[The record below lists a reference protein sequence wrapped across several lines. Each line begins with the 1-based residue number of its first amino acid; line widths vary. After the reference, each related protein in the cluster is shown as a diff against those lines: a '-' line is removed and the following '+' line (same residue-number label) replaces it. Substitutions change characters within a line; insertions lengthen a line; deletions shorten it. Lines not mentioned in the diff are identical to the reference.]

1 MRDAARKRGDGL
13 VRAVVTTRLHVRATI
28 SGLGGLALAAII
40 AIAGCGSS
48 SSTAVPAGTAA
59 AAASAGTATAAATRS
74 APATPGTSAAADNPV
89 GTWEATWTPDP
100 ADVLGEYLITGP
112 VNGVYTITTG
122 TAFKLPGASP
132 GGGFYAC
139 ALPKGTEQGTFTE
152 ASPGS
157 YSGTEKFWYANTCT
171 YAYTSTFTISFPTP
185 GDNNTMVVTQ
195 QITLTRAGTPL
206 PVATPSPTAAP
217 ATTPQGSAAP
227 GTITPDPA
235 GTWDVATSSDP
246 GDILGE
252 YSIAGPYADGG
263 YNITAETEVKVAGG
277 DCYVPADSAVGSF
290 SVTGPDAFSGYED
303 LWYVSSGSPR
313 GDPCEQVNSS
323 PFTLTNTSANTMIM
337 QAPHA
342 SPDPESVILTR
353 VGSAPT
359 SCVEPDVIEDPVADA
374 ISRVEA
380 ADFHVTI
387 VTEALPGDPSFAA
400 GHVWKMSPV
409 SSLSSPDEPCGSTV
423 TLYVQP

>member
-1 MRDAARKRGDGL
+1 M
-13 VRAVVTTRLHVRATI
+13 TTRLHVRASI
-28 SGLGGLALAAII
+28 SGLGVLALAAII
-40 AIAGCGSS
+40 AITGCGSS
-48 SSTAVPAGTAA
+48 SSSTAA
-59 AAASAGTATAAATRS
+59 PAGTATAAAPAGTATAPATRS

-89 GTWEATWTPDP
+89 GTWEATWTSDP

-112 VNGVYTITTG
+112 VSGVYTITTG
-122 TAFKLPGASP
+122 TAFKLPGTSP

-139 ALPKGTEQGTFTE
+139 AVPKGTEQGTFTE
-152 ASPGS
+152 DSPGS

-217 ATTPQGSAAP
+217 ATTAQGIAAP

-246 GDILGE
+246 GNILGE

-263 YNITAETEVKVAGG
+263 YNITTETEVKVAGG
-277 DCYVPADSAVGSF
+277 DCYVPADSAEGSF
-290 SVTGPDAFSGYED
+290 TATGPDAFSGYED
-303 LWYVSSGSPR
+303 LWYVSSGAPS

-323 PFTLTNTSANTMIM
+323 PFTLTNTSTNTMIM

-359 SCVEPDVIEDPVADA
+359 SCVEPDVVEDPVAEA

-387 VTEALPGDPSFAA
+387 VTEAYPDDPSFAA

-409 SSLSSPDEPCGSTV
+409 SSLTSQDQPCGSTV

>member
-1 MRDAARKRGDGL
+1 M
-13 VRAVVTTRLHVRATI
+13 
-28 SGLGGLALAAII
+28 
-40 AIAGCGSS
+40 
-48 SSTAVPAGTAA
+48 
-59 AAASAGTATAAATRS
+59 
-74 APATPGTSAAADNPV
+74 
-89 GTWEATWTPDP
+89 
-100 ADVLGEYLITGP
+100 
-112 VNGVYTITTG
+112 YTITTG
-122 TAFKLPGASP
+122 TAFKLPGTSP

-139 ALPKGTEQGTFTE
+139 AVPKGTEQGTFTE
-152 ASPGS
+152 DSPGS

-217 ATTPQGSAAP
+217 ATTAQGIAAP

-246 GDILGE
+246 GNILGE

-263 YNITAETEVKVAGG
+263 YNITTETEVKVAGG
-277 DCYVPADSAVGSF
+277 DCYVPADSAEGSF
-290 SVTGPDAFSGYED
+290 TATGPDAFSGYED
-303 LWYVSSGSPR
+303 LWYVSSGAPS

-323 PFTLTNTSANTMIM
+323 PFTLTNTSTNTMIM

-359 SCVEPDVIEDPVADA
+359 SCVEPDVVEDPVAEA

-387 VTEALPGDPSFAA
+387 VTEAYPDDPSFAA

-409 SSLSSPDEPCGSTV
+409 SSLTSQDQPCGSTV

>member
-1 MRDAARKRGDGL
+1 MTAGL
-13 VRAVVTTRLHVRATI
+13 QVRATI
-28 SGLGGLALAAII
+28 SGLGALTLAAII

-48 SSTAVPAGTAA
+48 SSNTAAPAGA
-59 AAASAGTATAAATRS
+59 ATAPATHS
-74 APATPGTSAAADNPV
+74 APATPSTAAAADNPV
-89 GTWEATWTPDP
+89 GTWEATWTTDP
-100 ADVLGEYLITGP
+100 ADVLGEYQITGP

-122 TAFKLPGASP
+122 TAFKLPGTSP
-132 GGGFYAC
+132 GGSFYAC

-206 PVATPSPTAAP
+206 PAAISSPTAVP
-217 ATTPQGSAAP
+217 ATTPQGTAAL

-246 GDILGE
+246 GTILGE

-263 YNITAETEVKVAGG
+263 YNITTETEVKVAGG
-277 DCYVPADSAVGSF
+277 DCYVPADSTEGSF
-290 SVTGPDAFSGYED
+290 SATGPDAFSGNED
-303 LWYVSSGSPR
+303 LWYVSSQSPN
-313 GDPCEQVNSS
+313 GAPCAEANSS
-323 PFTLTNTSANTMIM
+323 PFTLTNTNTNTMIM

-387 VTEALPGDPSFAA
+387 VTETFPGDPSFAA
-400 GHVWKMSPV
+400 GQVWKMSPV
-409 SSLSSPDEPCGSTV
+409 SSLSSQDEPCGSIV